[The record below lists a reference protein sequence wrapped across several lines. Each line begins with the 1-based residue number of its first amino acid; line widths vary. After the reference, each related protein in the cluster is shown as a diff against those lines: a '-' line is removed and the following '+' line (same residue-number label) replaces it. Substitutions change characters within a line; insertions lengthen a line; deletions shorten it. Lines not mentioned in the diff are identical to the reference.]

1 MFNRTLM
8 LEPNTYFRTEE
19 VNVSIFLQILSSLK
33 LFDSSDGGSKCLG
46 ILIKKKGICQNIS
59 HKEEKMWHHR
69 TTEELSEYNLRALHS
84 NRLLVT

>member
-1 MFNRTLM
+1 M

-46 ILIKKKGICQNIS
+46 ILIKKRHLPEHFTQRRKNVAS
-59 HKEEKMWHHR
+59 SNHR
-69 TTEELSEYNLRALHS
+69 GTKRI
-84 NRLLVT
+84 